1 MGFRFYQS
9 FPLGKL
15 LRLNVSKSGLSLGI
29 GPPGF
34 NINLGRRGVRRT
46 VGLPGSGLSYQD
58 SRSWRSLGQPSPT
71 EPPTAPA
78 PGQPPAAT
86 AGGGVLLLLL
96 LGAALGAWWLMKPS
110 PTPAPMPTP
119 VASSAALPPTP
130 PTPPP
135 QPPEVRALAR
145 PELHELQHRLNQLG
159 HRAGPPDGLDGPRTR
174 AAVRRFLRPQELPAG
189 AALDTALLR
198 RVRAAAQARVGG

>member
-58 SRSWRSLGQPSPT
+58 SRSWRSLGQASPT
-71 EPPTAPA
+71 ASPTAPA
-78 PGQPPAAT
+78 PGQQPAAT

-96 LGAALGAWWLMKPS
+96 LGAALGAWWLMKPA
-110 PTPAPMPTP
+110 PAPAPAP
-119 VASSAALPPTP
+119 RPAATSDAQPLP
-130 PTPPP
+130 PPP
-135 QPPEVRALAR
+135 QPPEVRALTR

-189 AALDTALLR
+189 AALDTDLLR
-198 RVRAAAQARVGG
+198 RVRAAAQAQDGG

>member
-58 SRSWRSLGQPSPT
+58 SRSWRSLGQPSAT
-71 EPPTAPA
+71 ARPTAPA

-96 LGAALGAWWLMKPS
+96 LGAALGAWWLMKPA
-110 PTPAPMPTP
+110 PAPAPAP
-119 VASSAALPPTP
+119 RPAATSDAQPLP
-130 PTPPP
+130 PPP
-135 QPPEVRALAR
+135 QPPEVRALTR

-189 AALDTALLR
+189 AALDTDLLR